1 MDGHTLGWA
10 VALSVGMHALVGMT
24 LDLSPGPWRHGVQPA
39 FQAMLRPAPVENA
52 MTGVVP
58 PLPAK
63 PAAREPAKR
72 EPAKRERGLPAE
84 TPLSGSSIPTAA
96 HYYRNSEV
104 DVRATPIEHGALV
117 IPEHAYVSKLHG
129 TVRARVYIDEAGTVR
144 SVDIVEVHPFSGIFE
159 QAALEALQQVR
170 YAPARIAGRPVRSQK
185 LIEVTFNPHEDR
197 VP

>member
-1 MDGHTLGWA
+1 MDRDTFGWA
-10 VALSVGMHALVGMT
+10 VALSVGVHALAAMT
-24 LDLSPGPWRHGVQPA
+24 LDLAPGPWRHGLKPA
-39 FQAMLRPAPVENA
+39 FHVTLHSAPAEMVAE
-52 MTGVVP
+52 
-58 PLPAK
+58 AK
-63 PAAREPAKR
+63 PAAVTAVKTTARRPAKR
-72 EPAKRERGLPAE
+72 EGGLPADASL
-84 TPLSGSSIPTAA
+84 PGSSLPTAA